1 MHSCQRSRT
10 SVIVIFDLKQVD
22 FLHII
27 YVWLCGAERFG
38 FYVVYNNLQYFPTF
52 FDRPQEFHSDPLQY
66 VKKTRPEI
74 HAKHS

>member
-1 MHSCQRSRT
+1 MYGSAG
-10 SVIVIFDLKQVD
+10 LKGLV
-22 FLHII
+22 
-27 YVWLCGAERFG
+27 

-74 HAKHS
+74 HVKHS